1 MRIIAMAGVVGALLT
16 LPAYAQQQPGMPPY
30 MSLPSMKEDK
40 PPPEAHPGV
49 KADDK
54 AYKSALDGIQAP
66 KQGYD
71 PWRNVRTPQQS
82 NNSR

>member
-1 MRIIAMAGVVGALLT
+1 MRIIAMTGVVVALLT
-16 LPAYAQQQPGMPPY
+16 LPAYAQQPGVPPY

-40 PPPEAHPGV
+40 PPPESHPGA
-49 KADDK
+49 KADDR
-54 AYKSALDGIQAP
+54 AYKSALDGIRAP

-71 PWRNVRTPQQS
+71 PWRNVRAPQQS